1 MRANLILSTHT
12 DAAGIVT
19 AWTGIPL
26 RHPGLLARG
35 ILLVTDVLASAIIP
49 ICQEDG
55 RGRLFTV
62 SFDPAGKNH
71 SVRANLMLSTHT
83 DAAGSA

>member
-1 MRANLILSTHT
+1 MLSTHT
-12 DAAGIVT
+12 DAAGT
-19 AWTGIPL
+19 MAGWAGIPFA
-26 RHPGLLARG
+26 HPGLLARG

-62 SFDPAGKNH
+62 SFGPAEKYH
-71 SVRANLMLSTHT
+71 SARANLILGTHT
-83 DAAGSA
+83 DAAGVA